1 MGGPRGFEPPTRCL
15 KGSRATV
22 APRPHGVGLAPRP
35 LLIASR
41 PLRCAHSNPGN
52 RTLALSFLVVA
63 EGFEPTQP
71 LRAMGLQPIMP
82 PRLHRATVVL
92 GVGFEP
98 TQARASTARSTGLSY
113 PSADVLSR
121 PVSRI
126 LSRMTIYL
134 CIQPRD
140 SRAERPTLYLDSLRA
155 EFSRFT
161 PVLTG
166 SSLFH

>member
-1 MGGPRGFEPPTRCL
+1 M
-15 KGSRATV
+15 
-22 APRPHGVGLAPRP
+22 
-35 LLIASR
+35 
-41 PLRCAHSNPGN
+41 
-52 RTLALSFLVVA
+52 VVA

-71 LRAMGLQPIMP
+71 LRTMGLQPITP
-82 PRLHRATVVL
+82 PRLRRATVVL
-92 GVGFEP
+92 GAGIEP
-98 TQARASTARSTGLSY
+98 ARPVLQTGTLPTELSQRR
-113 PSADVLSR
+113 VLSR

-140 SRAERPTLYLDSLRA
+140 SRAEHPTLYLDSLRV
-155 EFSRFT
+155 EFSRCT